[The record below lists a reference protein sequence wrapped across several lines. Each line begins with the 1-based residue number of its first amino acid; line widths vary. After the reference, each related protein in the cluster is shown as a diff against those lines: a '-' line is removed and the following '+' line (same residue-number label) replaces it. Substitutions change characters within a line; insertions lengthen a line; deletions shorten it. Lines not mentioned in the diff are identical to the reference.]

1 MRWKKRK
8 IKANLWVTS
17 SSEFRIKLK
26 GNQMNFHDLLQKMV
40 QHEASDMFVTAKL
53 AVSAKI
59 NGELV
64 AIDENVLSAEQALGL
79 VHDAMSE
86 KQKRE
91 FDEDKE
97 CNFAISIDGIGRFRV
112 SAFWQRDMAG
122 MVIRRIV
129 TEIPEVDELGL
140 PSVLKDV
147 VMSKRGLVLFVGGTG
162 TGKSTSMAALIG
174 YRNKNSRG
182 HILTI
187 EDPVEFVHEHGK
199 CMVTQREVG
208 LDTESFDAA
217 LKSSLRQAP
226 DVILIG
232 EIRNQETMEH
242 ALSFAETG
250 HLCIATLHA
259 NNANQAIDR
268 IMHLVPAEQHGK
280 LLFDLALNLRG
291 IVAQQLI
298 PTRDGNG
305 RVAAIEILLNSPYI
319 AELIKKGDVGSIKEV
334 MEKSTE
340 QGMQT
345 FDQALFNLYQQ
356 GFINY
361 ADALH
366 HADSPNDLR
375 LMIKLR
381 SNDQG
386 GTGSLSG
393 VTIDGLEPKAY

>member
-1 MRWKKRK
+1 M
-8 IKANLWVTS
+8 T
-17 SSEFRIKLK
+17 
-26 GNQMNFHDLLQKMV
+26 FHQLLEKMV
-40 QHEASDMFVTAKL
+40 KASASDMFVTAKL
-53 AVSAKI
+53 AVSAKV
-59 NGELV
+59 NGELK
-64 AIDENVLSAEQALGL
+64 AIDDHLLTPEESLAL
-79 VHDAMSE
+79 VHNAMTE
-86 KQKRE
+86 KQICQFNE
-91 FDEDKE
+91 EKE
-97 CNFAISIDGIGRFRV
+97 CNFAIAIDNIGRFRV

-129 TEIPEVDELGL
+129 TEIPDVDALGL

-162 TGKSTSMAALIG
+162 TGKSTSMASLIG
-174 YRNKNSRG
+174 YRNRNSRG

-187 EDPVEFVHEHGK
+187 EDPVEFIHEHNK
-199 CMVTQREVG
+199 SMITQREVG
-208 LDTESFDAA
+208 LDTESFDVA

-232 EIRNQETMEH
+232 EIRSKEIMEH

-268 IMHLVPAEQHGK
+268 IMHLVPSNQHDK

-291 IVAQQLI
+291 IVAQQLV

-305 RVAAIEILLNSPYI
+305 RVVAIEVLLNSPYI
-319 AELIKKGDVGSIKEV
+319 SELIKKGDVSSIKEV
-334 MEKSTE
+334 MEKSNE

-345 FDQALFNLYQQ
+345 FDQALFSLYQE
-356 GFINY
+356 GLIAY

-381 SNDQG
+381 SNEQG
-386 GTGSLSG
+386 GTGGLSG
-393 VTIDGLEPKAY
+393 VTLDGLDPLND

>member
-1 MRWKKRK
+1 MDFH
-8 IKANLWVTS
+8 NLL
-17 SSEFRIKLK
+17 E
-26 GNQMNFHDLLQKMV
+26 KMV
-40 QHEASDMFVTAKL
+40 QEDASDMFVTAKL
-53 AVSAKI
+53 PVSAKI
-59 NGELV
+59 NGELQPISEG
-64 AIDENVLSAEQALGL
+64 ALTPEQSLML
-79 VHDAMSE
+79 VHNAMSD
-86 KQKRE
+86 KQKLQ
-91 FDEDKE
+91 FDEEKE
-97 CNFAISIDGIGRFRV
+97 CNFAISIEGIGRFRI

-122 MVIRRIV
+122 MVVRRIV
-129 TEIPEVDELGL
+129 TEIPDVDALGL
-140 PSVLKDV
+140 PPVLKEI

-162 TGKSTSMAALIG
+162 TGKSTSMASLIG
-174 YRNKNSRG
+174 YRNHNSRG

-199 CMVTQREVG
+199 SMVTQREVG

-291 IVAQQLI
+291 IIAQQLI
-298 PTRDGNG
+298 PTKDGHS
-305 RVAAIEILLNSPYI
+305 RVAAIEVLLNSPFV
-319 AELIKKGDVGSIKEV
+319 AELIKKGEIGSIKEV
-334 MEKSTE
+334 MEKSKE
-340 QGMQT
+340 LGMQT
-345 FDQALFNLYQQ
+345 FDHALFVLYQQ
-356 GFINY
+356 GLITY

-381 SNDQG
+381 TNEQA
-386 GTGSLSG
+386 GTGALSG
-393 VTIDGLEPKAY
+393 VTIDGLEPKED

>member
-1 MRWKKRK
+1 
-8 IKANLWVTS
+8 
-17 SSEFRIKLK
+17 
-26 GNQMNFHDLLQKMV
+26 MV
-40 QHEASDMFVTAKL
+40 DESASDMFVTAL
-53 AVSAKI
+53 LPVSAKI
-59 NGELV
+59 NGELTP
-64 AIDENVLSAEQALGL
+64 IDSEVLSPEASLSL
-79 VHDAMSE
+79 VHDAMND
-86 KQKRE
+86 KQKAQFE
-91 FDEDKE
+91 QEKE
-97 CNFAISIDGIGRFRV
+97 CNFAIAIDGIGRFRV

-129 TEIPEVDELGL
+129 TTIPDADDLGL
-140 PSVLKDV
+140 PSILKEV

-174 YRNKNSRG
+174 YRNRNSRG

-199 CMVTQREVG
+199 SMITQREVG

-232 EIRNQETMEH
+232 EIRSQEIMEH

-268 IMHLVPAEQHGK
+268 IMHLVPAEQHQK
-280 LLFDLALNLRG
+280 LQFDLALNLRG
-291 IVAQQLI
+291 IVAQQLV
-298 PTRDGNG
+298 PTKDGNG

-319 AELIKKGDVGSIKEV
+319 SELIKKGEVGSIKEV

-345 FDQALFNLYQQ
+345 FDQALFNLYEQ
-356 GFINY
+356 GLINY

-381 SNDQG
+381 LNEQG
-386 GTGSLSG
+386 GVGGLSG
-393 VTIDGLEPKAY
+393 VTLAGMGDDKKDDFL

>member
-1 MRWKKRK
+1 M
-8 IKANLWVTS
+8 
-17 SSEFRIKLK
+17 E
-26 GNQMNFHDLLQKMV
+26 FHDYLEKMV
-40 QHEASDMFVTAKL
+40 QEEASDLFVTAKL
-53 AVSAKI
+53 PVSAKI
-59 NGELV
+59 NGEL
-64 AIDENVLSAEQALGL
+64 LSIADNALTPEEALSL
-79 VHDAMSE
+79 VHSAMNDKQQAQFDSE
-86 KQKRE
+86 
-91 FDEDKE
+91 KE
-97 CNFAISIDGIGRFRV
+97 CNFAISIDGIGRFRI

-122 MVIRRIV
+122 MVVRRIV
-129 TEIPEVDELGL
+129 TQIPDADDLGL

-174 YRNKNSRG
+174 YRNHNSRG

-187 EDPVEFVHEHGK
+187 EDPVEFVHEHGQS
-199 CMVTQREVG
+199 MITQREVG

-232 EIRNQETMEH
+232 EIRSQEIMEH

-291 IVAQQLI
+291 VIAQQLV
-298 PTRDGNG
+298 PTTDGNG
-305 RVAAIEILLNSPYI
+305 RVAAIEILLNSPLI
-319 AELIKKGDVGSIKEV
+319 AELIKKGEVGSIKEV
-334 MEKSTE
+334 MKKSNE
-340 QGMQT
+340 LGMQT

-356 GFINY
+356 GLINY
-361 ADALH
+361 ADAIH

-386 GTGSLSG
+386 GSGALSG
-393 VTIDGLEPKAY
+393 VTIDGLEPED

>member
-1 MRWKKRK
+1 
-8 IKANLWVTS
+8 
-17 SSEFRIKLK
+17 
-26 GNQMNFHDLLQKMV
+26 MNFNDLLQKMV
-40 QHEASDMFVTAKL
+40 REDASDMFVTAKL

-59 NGELV
+59 NGELR
-64 AIDENVLSAEQALGL
+64 AIDEQILTPEQALGL
-79 VHDAMSE
+79 VHDAMSD
-86 KQKRE
+86 KQKLE
-91 FDEDKE
+91 FEESKE
-97 CNFAISIDGIGRFRV
+97 CNFAISIDGIGRFRI

-129 TEIPEVDELGL
+129 TEIPEADDLGL
-140 PSVLKDV
+140 PPVLKDV

-208 LDTESFDAA
+208 LDTESFDSA

-232 EIRNQETMEH
+232 EIRSQETMEH

-268 IMHLVPAEQHGK
+268 IMHLVPADQHGK

-291 IVAQQLI
+291 IIAQQLV

-305 RVAAIEILLNSPYI
+305 RVAAIEILLNSPYV
-319 AELIKKGDVGSIKEV
+319 AELIKKGDIGSIKEV
-334 MEKSTE
+334 MEKSGD

-345 FDQALFNLYQQ
+345 FDRALFNLYQQ
-356 GFINY
+356 GLINY

-393 VTIDGLEPKAY
+393 VTIDGLEPSES